1 MNKKVL
7 EIGAKILLPVFL
19 FVLIVLFVKLSIEDE
34 RDKESLYRVDFGDQ
48 RVWTKEIIMVD
59 NGGIEFVDVKS
70 KRKYSVHGNYA
81 VINPKNK

>member
-19 FVLIVLFVKLSIEDE
+19 FVLIVLFVKLTIKDE
-34 RDKESLYRVDFGDQ
+34 RDKESLYRVDFGNQ
-48 RVWTKEIIMVD
+48 KVWTKQITMID
-59 NGGIEFVDVKS
+59 NGGIEFVDIS
-70 KRKYSVHGNYA
+70 SNRRYSVYGNYA